1 MRQRND
7 TGYAHEVTVWPT
19 EEHPEYWPF
28 TVGPGEE
35 TDFPVRISTFTLLPE
50 REPEPV
56 RKRKD
61 AAAAADM
68 EVGEPQ

>member
-7 TGYAHEVTVWPT
+7 SGYEQHVMAWPT
-19 EEHPEYWPF
+19 DENPDRWPF

-35 TDFPVRISTFTLLPE
+35 TDFPELLGGFTAVD
-50 REPEPV
+50 EPEPV
-56 RKRKD
+56 KTTRKS
-61 AAAAADM
+61 AAAAADQ